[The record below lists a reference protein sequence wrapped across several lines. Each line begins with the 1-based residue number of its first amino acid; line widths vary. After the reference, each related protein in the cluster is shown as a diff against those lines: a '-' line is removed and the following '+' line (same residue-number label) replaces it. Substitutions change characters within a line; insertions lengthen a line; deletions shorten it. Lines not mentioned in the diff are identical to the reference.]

1 VLRWRK
7 ILITGTELAD
17 KTIKLK
23 KFNIYETFVVSLGRI
38 FDEIKDEKLN
48 ITDFQNRL
56 NFFADN
62 LKREVSGYEDFFI
75 RMISCIEVPDHFIS
89 HSLNTAIFSY
99 ILSSH
104 ITTGKVNQQN
114 LILAALLH
122 DIGKIDF
129 NEDIKV
135 KYFFR
140 GNDAD
145 SIYIN
150 HPIWGE
156 RIIVSH
162 LKMQGEIAR
171 LVLNHHEQIDGTG
184 FPRKLNGS
192 GLTINDNIHITAN
205 LLDNAL
211 MKTHYDCMDTLSRV
225 INALL
230 QSHGEKFTPA
240 IKSALNEIFIIK
252 KEDRIHHRY
261 IRFAKCKLEDLMTN
275 TTIFCE
281 IYNISSGGIE
291 ITPAKELNESSIF
304 KVSSKISSSLALRDK
319 FCKIVWGL
327 AAENKY
333 FYGIRFDTP
342 TDEIILSS
350 LDDLKIGGR

>member
-1 VLRWRK
+1 M
-7 ILITGTELAD
+7 AD

-38 FDEIKDEKLN
+38 FDEIRDEKLN
-48 ITDFQNRL
+48 FTDFQNRL
-56 NFFADN
+56 NIFADN
-62 LKREVSGYEDFFI
+62 VKREVSGYEDFFI

-89 HSLNTAIFSY
+89 HSLNTAIFSF
-99 ILSSH
+99 ILSNH
-104 ITTGKVNQQN
+104 IKTDTVNQRN

-162 LKMQGEIAR
+162 LRMQSEIAR

-192 GLTINDNIHITAN
+192 GLTINDNILIMAN

-230 QSHGEKFTPA
+230 QSHGKNLLRLSKA
-240 IKSALNEIFIIK
+240 SLMRYSLLRKRIDFIIV
-252 KEDRIHHRY
+252 
-261 IRFAKCKLEDLMTN
+261 
-275 TTIFCE
+275 IFTLQ
-281 IYNISSGGIE
+281 NASWK
-291 ITPAKELNESSIF
+291 T
-304 KVSSKISSSLALRDK
+304 
-319 FCKIVWGL
+319 
-327 AAENKY
+327 
-333 FYGIRFDTP
+333 
-342 TDEIILSS
+342 
-350 LDDLKIGGR
+350 